1 LDMRIYFGHPHIF
14 WTCAYILDIRIYFGK
29 APIFWESAYIL
40 SKRLHFEQ
48 APIFLVCAN
57 ILGKRQYFDN
67 FCLIILLDF
76 VAASILCIFSVFFYA
91 VFVRQYFWRNCFEA

>member
-1 LDMRIYFGHPHIF
+1 LDSRIYFEQ
-14 WTCAYILDIRIYFGK
+14 
-29 APIFWESAYIL
+29 APIFWIGAYIL
-40 SKRLHFEQ
+40 SKHLHFEQ

-76 VAASILCIFSVFFYA
+76 VAASILCIFSVFIYA
-91 VFVRQYFWRNCFEA
+91 FLCAPIFLAQLF